1 MHLPLLLAHAST
13 ALLRRADASR
23 DASQAPARARRCL
36 AAMPRQK
43 QQAPTRGGAYARNAA
58 SRARAA
64 NAARREADEDDVA
77 VGAGADEA
85 RPARRRRVE
94 AATHVALHSHLAAL
108 HGARRVGAL
117 QLTWHGAPVTP
128 ATISALRVAD
138 DDDSDSDADM
148 TAPCTADAAAGAAGV
163 DAGRTPFVALAC
175 GGGAGDAPPLRGALG
190 APRSVAEAVATLVAS
205 GAAAAALSPDCSLLR
220 VALLPAA
227 FEDAPASPIEAG
239 ASAVHAALRAA
250 LPFLLSG
257 GAPPRTGFDPAA
269 LFALLRREGRPA
281 LAPRLRGL
289 RPTLRPYQ
297 ARAAAWLVARETG
310 AESAQWPPGATHPLW
325 QRVASPPDADDD
337 GARIETTPHGAPA
350 PPECSSSSCNA
361 FFFCAATGR
370 LALAPFPPPALPRG
384 GILADEMGLGKTV
397 ELLALV
403 CANRFTPSSDD
414 DDVADAAADP
424 DGAGI
429 DSADASGPPWLGERV
444 ACACG
449 EDPEHFEG
457 TWVQC
462 GACLGWSHA
471 PCVDYRPPPRRK
483 RARNA
488 EEEADDPADSLDFE
502 CGRCRAWR
510 AAAPLRSRCGA
521 TLVVCP
527 ASLVEQWRRELLRHI
542 GNDDDDDGMPA
553 LRVRVYSGQSQAA
566 GGPGGHGASVVTAA
580 ELGSY
585 DVVITSYDVLRG
597 ELHRGSDDADAS
609 ASAQFGRASRRGG
622 EGSKR
627 YSIVPTPL
635 TRLTWWRLVCDEA
648 QAVESSAA
656 AATAMARR
664 LRASHRWCV
673 TGTPVCRG
681 GADDVH
687 GLLTFLEAAPLA
699 DVALWRAAVGRR
711 VAAGDGAG
719 AAYALAACIS
729 PLFWRTSREEA
740 AAAGELQL
748 PPQGSLLTWLA
759 LSPLERHWYA
769 AQHSRCAADAARAL
783 RGGGSDA
790 LARDAPLPHQ
800 QLQAVL
806 RGPLLR
812 LRQACDHPQVGAGGI
827 TGGAGGGVLTMSEIH
842 ARLEEKAR
850 NEAEEAQRALAMGL
864 NALAGLAL
872 IRSDAPAAAHL
883 YRTVLALEDRPSVEA
898 DAAGPDAAP
907 QNPGDGLRLDALQ
920 RLHALRNLDAAL
932 AATSSAASAAAGSG
946 RIAEERLALARDAD
960 VIAEAYLAP
969 HVARAASAARDLA
982 RASRAADPS
991 ALPAGADGWWLAALG
1006 RAARASDGGSALAQ
1020 RLRDAVQERW
1030 QDAAVP
1036 FTSCAGAQAALT
1048 ASLRDIGAAR
1058 RELLATAAALERAT
1072 SAASAADVW
1081 AAGHCGA
1088 CRGGAGVASVRC
1100 RHCVAAEGPVAA
1112 AENALFGR
1120 QIKASLPGRHVE
1132 EADVGAGRSAPSSAE
1147 TCLRAL
1153 AGWVARS
1160 DGCADLADAA
1170 RAHLE
1175 QLEAMRREF
1184 AKASAAM
1191 LAQRIALAARDELDM
1206 AGTRLRLRTEA
1217 EAAAIGRDPVAV
1229 HLRLSVLHP
1238 HEAVAA
1244 EAAAR
1249 EARGGHEAALAAA
1262 RAQLRWLRSLKQR
1275 DAAADAA
1282 DAEGAAGTADD
1293 VCPVCHDALRAGH
1306 TSVLPCGHALCVRCT
1321 LYMAGRARG
1330 AAATAA
1336 AAAVPPARAAAAPP
1350 PPPVRL
1356 SCPKCRKTAPS
1367 DQIFTVAA
1375 ASEARPSTDH
1385 AAADVAA
1392 PASGV
1397 LSVAGTC
1404 PGRPAGDPASAAA
1417 RAFAEAVA
1425 AEEGRVR
1432 VQGAWGT
1439 KLDAVVRRILFLCQR
1454 EPGCKVR
1461 RLFVSF
1467 SDLF

>member
-1 MHLPLLLAHAST
+1 
-13 ALLRRADASR
+13 
-23 DASQAPARARRCL
+23 
-36 AAMPRQK
+36 MPRQK
-43 QQAPTRGGAYARNAA
+43 QQAPSRGGAYARSAA

-64 NAARREADEDDVA
+64 SAAAREADGDDVA
-77 VGAGADEA
+77 AAAGADEA
-85 RPARRRRVE
+85 RPARRRRV
-94 AATHVALHSHLAAL
+94 AADAQVALQSRLAAL
-108 HGARRVGAL
+108 PGARRVGAL
-117 QLTWHGAPVTP
+117 PLTWHGAPATP
-128 ATISALRVAD
+128 ATVSALQLRGA
-138 DDDSDSDADM
+138 DDDSDSDAQD
-148 TAPCTADAAAGAAGV
+148 TAPSTANAPANAAAGASGA

-175 GGGAGDAPPLRGALG
+175 GGGAGDAPLMRGAVG

-205 GAAAAALSPDCSLLR
+205 GVAAAALSPDGALLR
-220 VALLPAA
+220 IALLPCA
-227 FEDAPASPIEAG
+227 FADAPATPTEGG
-239 ASAVHAALRAA
+239 ASGIHAALRAA
-250 LPFLLSG
+250 LPFLLAG
-257 GAPPRTGFDPAA
+257 GAPARSCFDPAA
-269 LFALLRREGRPA
+269 LFALLRREGGPA

-289 RPTLRPYQ
+289 RPKLRPYQ

-310 AESAQWPPGATHPLW
+310 AAAAQWAPGATHPLW

-337 GARIETTPHGAPA
+337 AARIETTPHGAPV
-350 PPECSSSSCNA
+350 PPECSSSTA

-403 CANRFTPSSDD
+403 CANRFTPDDGD
-414 DDVADAAADP
+414 DDVADAAAP
-424 DGAGI
+424 DAAESGADG
-429 DSADASGPPWLGERV
+429 DGPPWRGERV

-449 EDPEHFEG
+449 EDADDFEG

-462 GACLGWSHA
+462 GACLAWSHA
-471 PCVDYRPPPRRK
+471 PCVDYRPPRRK

-488 EEEADDPADSLDFE
+488 DDDEAEADPAVDFE

-510 AAAPLRSRCGA
+510 AATPLRSRCGA

-527 ASLVEQWRRELLRHI
+527 APLVEQWRRELLRHI
-542 GNDDDDDGMPA
+542 SSGDDDDDGMPA

-585 DVVITSYDVLRG
+585 DVVITSYDVLRA
-597 ELHRGSDDADAS
+597 ELHRGSDDAAAS

-664 LRASHRWCV
+664 LRAAHRWCV

-687 GLLTFLEAAPLA
+687 GLLTFLEAPPLA

-711 VAAGDGAG
+711 VASGDGAG
-719 AAYALAACIS
+719 AASALAACIS
-729 PLFWRTSREEA
+729 PLFWRTSRAEA
-740 AAAGELQL
+740 GANGELQL

-790 LARDAPLPHQ
+790 AARDAPLPHQ

-872 IRSDAPAAAHL
+872 IRSDAHAAAHL
-883 YRTVLALEDRPSVEA
+883 YRTVLALEDRPA
-898 DAAGPDAAP
+898 DAAGPDAAA
-907 QNPGDGLRLDALQ
+907 QNPPGDGLRLDALQ
-920 RLHALRNLDAAL
+920 RLHALRNLHAAL
-932 AATSSAASAAAGSG
+932 AATSAAAGSNAAAAS

-969 HVARAASAARDLA
+969 HVARAAAAARDLA

-991 ALPAGADGWWLAALG
+991 ALPTGADGWWLAALG

-1058 RELLATAAALERAT
+1058 RELLATAAALDRAT
-1072 SAASAADVW
+1072 SAASPADVW

-1120 QIKASLPGRHVE
+1120 QIKASMPGRHVE

-1153 AGWVARS
+1153 AGWVTRS

-1175 QLEAMRREF
+1175 QLEGMRREF

-1191 LAQRIALAARDELDM
+1191 LAQRTALAARDELDM
-1206 AGTRLRLRTEA
+1206 AATRLRLRTEA
-1217 EAAAIGRDPVAV
+1217 EASGIGRDPVPV
-1229 HLRLSVLHP
+1229 HLRMSVLHP

-1262 RAQLRWLRSLKQR
+1262 RAQLRWLRSLKHR

-1356 SCPKCRKTAPS
+1356 SCPKCRRAAPS

-1375 ASEARPSTDH
+1375 ASDQAAPSAD

-1404 PGRPAGDPASAAA
+1404 PGRDAGDPASAAA

-1461 RLFVSF
+1461 
-1467 SDLF
+1467 